1 VKGSLQSF
9 LSSVKWINNKIN
21 FQSFTFFIIFSPFT
35 YYMLTN

>member
-9 LSSVKWINNKIN
+9 LSSVKWNNKIN
-21 FQSFTFFIIFSPFT
+21 FQSFTFFIIFSPLT